1 MKQVLLTTIIAFSA
15 SALFAQAKADTAKH
29 PMKWVLQKNDADSN
43 RTILMDPENSRSKKL
58 FYTAP
63 PNSPPTPKRP
73 NTDLIDVR

>member
-1 MKQVLLTTIIAFSA
+1 MKQVLLTLLIVFSTT
-15 SALFAQAKADTAKH
+15 ALFAQAKADTAKN

-43 RTILMDPENSRSKKL
+43 RAILMDPENSRSKKL

-63 PNSPPTPKRP
+63 PNSPPMPKRP